1 VRDPVRRLQAIP
13 SASNDAFSYAVAMVL
28 VPVLFGLA
36 GAWIDGR
43 TETRPL
49 FLLLLGAFGV
59 ACSFASA
66 YVRYEHRIARHDE
79 GKPWARPEPHRQV
92 KGDAA

>member
-1 VRDPVRRLQAIP
+1 MRRLQAIP

-28 VPVLFGLA
+28 VPVLLGLL

-43 TETRPL
+43 AGTRPL
-49 FLLLLGAFGV
+49 FLLLLGAFGA

-79 GKPWARPEPHRQV
+79 GKPWARDGTTPPRRAG
-92 KGDAA
+92 KDAA

>member
-1 VRDPVRRLQAIP
+1 MRRLQAIP

-28 VPVLFGLA
+28 VPVLFGLL

-43 TETRPL
+43 VGTRPL
-49 FLLLLGAFGV
+49 FLLALGALGA

-79 GKPWARPEPHRQV
+79 GKPWAR
-92 KGDAA
+92 DAATRPRPVEEDAA